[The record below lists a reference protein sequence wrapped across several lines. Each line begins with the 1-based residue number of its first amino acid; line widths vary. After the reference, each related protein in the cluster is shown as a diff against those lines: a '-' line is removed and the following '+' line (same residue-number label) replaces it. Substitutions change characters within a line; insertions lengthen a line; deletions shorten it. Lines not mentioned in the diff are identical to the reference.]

1 MNVIGIVGWKNSG
14 KTILVERL
22 VTIFAGMGLRVS
34 TVKHAHHQFDID
46 RPGKDSY
53 RHRAAGAREVLIA
66 SAARWALMRELRGEP
81 EPSLDDLLARLS
93 PADLVIVEGFKSHPH
108 PKIEVRL
115 AGQTT
120 PLLAASDANILAIAT
135 DGESPETTL
144 PVLPLNRPEA
154 IAAFILKALHISCR
168 DPQSVEDRP

>member
-14 KTILVERL
+14 KTTLVERL
-22 VTIFAGMGLRVS
+22 VAIFTGMGLHVS
-34 TVKHAHHQFDID
+34 TVKHAHHAFDID

-53 RHRAAGAREVLIA
+53 RHRAAGAREVLVA
-66 SAARWALMRELRGEP
+66 SAARWALMRELRDEP
-81 EPSLDDLLARLS
+81 EPSLDDLLARLA

-120 PLLAASDANILAIAT
+120 SLLAASDTDILAIAT
-135 DGESPETTL
+135 DGESPKTVL
-144 PVLPLNRPEA
+144 PTLPLNRPEA
-154 IAAFILKALHISCR
+154 IAAFILEVLRIPHHHPEAM
-168 DPQSVEDRP
+168 EDQR